1 MDMQDGTELDN
12 YFNSLSGKTFA
23 EWTSLPDFGLYM
35 DQVVTYLERQLEIFM
50 RLDDSGKITPSMINN
65 YAKAKIV
72 PRTEGKKYGQ
82 EHIALLIAVFTLKRV
97 LSVQD
102 MRALFGRVD
111 DIGEMKGFYER
122 FRAGLERSA
131 RETAAGV
138 GSALADAAVT
148 ADAKVL
154 RNLALELAV
163 DASMRSFAA
172 EMLLAYANPGKGD
185 LEKDDASRKEKQKEG
200 QKEGQK
206 ESKKA
211 LRAKADTKKNTKE
224 SAEAARPIAG
234 AKD

>member
-1 MDMQDGTELDN
+1 MDIQDRAELDN
-12 YFNSLSGKTFA
+12 YFSSLSGKTFA
-23 EWTSLPDFGLYM
+23 EWASLPDFGLYM

-82 EHIALLIAVFTLKRV
+82 EHIALLLAVFTLKRV

-185 LEKDDASRKEKQKEG
+185 SEKDDATRKKK

-211 LRAKADTKKNTKE
+211 VRAKAGTKKNTKE